1 MQTLSLCLIIVLC
14 FVHGSGKGQ
23 LDAAPCSAESPSK
36 DLWADPVQSQQA
48 ALDAPEAQ
56 GVEGLPEISQRE
68 AAKQQQV
75 ATPAAHGNGYPD
87 AQNGEVRQAL
97 SKDSPSEDAS
107 QKRKKRM
114 AFGSLF
120 KRKSPQAK

>member
-1 MQTLSLCLIIVLC
+1 MSLCLTVALC
-14 FVHGSGKGQ
+14 FVHSSGKGQ
-23 LDAAPCSAESPSK
+23 LDAALCAAEPSSK
-36 DLWADPVQSQQA
+36 DLWADPVQRQQA
-48 ALDAPEAQ
+48 ALNAPKAQDVEA
-56 GVEGLPEISQRE
+56 LPEISRQE
-68 AAKQQQV
+68 AAKRQQV
-75 ATPAAHGNGYPD
+75 AIPAAHGNGYPD
-87 AQNGEVRQAL
+87 AQHGEVRQTL

>member
-1 MQTLSLCLIIVLC
+1 MALCLTIALS
-14 FVHGSGKGQ
+14 FVHSSGKGP
-23 LDAAPCSAESPSK
+23 LDAAFCSAASPSK

-48 ALDAPEAQ
+48 APNAPEAQ
-56 GVEGLPEISQRE
+56 GVETQPEISQQE

-75 ATPAAHGNGYPD
+75 PIPAAHGNGYPD
-87 AQNGEVRQAL
+87 AQHGEVRQAL

-107 QKRKKRM
+107 QKRRKRM